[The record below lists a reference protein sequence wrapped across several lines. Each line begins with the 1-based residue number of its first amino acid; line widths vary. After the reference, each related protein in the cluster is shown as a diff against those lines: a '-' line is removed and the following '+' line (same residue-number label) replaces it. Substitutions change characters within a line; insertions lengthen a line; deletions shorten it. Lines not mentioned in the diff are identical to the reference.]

1 MLLNVFIH
9 QYHDVRCER
18 EKRKNSGRGKE
29 HISYSYSYTTRRV
42 MIPLALGVLFPLY
55 PSSLPGPL
63 ASEPENTSFVS
74 VSPKAVR
81 GDHWSLDYIL
91 TQGQERRR
99 YVITLFITHYP
110 FIHSVCLFFWATSLM
125 N

>member
-1 MLLNVFIH
+1 
-9 QYHDVRCER
+9 
-18 EKRKNSGRGKE
+18 
-29 HISYSYSYTTRRV
+29 

-99 YVITLFITHYP
+99 YVITLYITHYP
-110 FIHSVCLFFWATSLM
+110 LSILFVCFFGPPP
-125 N
+125 